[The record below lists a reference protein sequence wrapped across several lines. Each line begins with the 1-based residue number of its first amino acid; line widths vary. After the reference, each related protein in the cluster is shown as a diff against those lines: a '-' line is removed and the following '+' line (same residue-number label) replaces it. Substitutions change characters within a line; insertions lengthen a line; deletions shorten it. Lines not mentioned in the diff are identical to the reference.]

1 MQDPDESL
9 NAENIKRNLATCY
22 VGQNV
27 VCFASTDSTN
37 RVAKELAR
45 NGAAEGTLVIAD
57 SQTGGRGRLN
67 RQWLAPA
74 GSSLLMSVIF
84 RPQLTPLQTMRV
96 TMVCSLA
103 IAEAIEELTALRV
116 QLKWPNDIVIGGRK
130 LAGILCELGLQ
141 ANQLDFVVVGMGVN
155 VNLDFQDELQ
165 QYPADNAPDTAQASL
180 RSLPA
185 RSTSLSQE
193 LGQPLARLHL
203 LHTLLPRIERR
214 YDRLK
219 AGWIPNDEWKQRLET
234 LHHVVTVTSDQQH
247 ITGQAEDVDAD
258 GALLL
263 RLPDGSVT
271 RILAGD
277 VTLRT
282 SV

>member
-103 IAEAIEELTALRV
+103 IADAIEELTALRV

-203 LHTLLPRIERR
+203 LRTLLPRIERR

-219 AGWIPNDEWKQRLET
+219 AGWVPNDEWKQRLET
-234 LHHVVTVTSDQQH
+234 LHRVVTVTNDQQR

>member
-1 MQDPDESL
+1 MQDPGESL

-103 IAEAIEELTALRV
+103 IADAIEDLTALRV

-203 LHTLLPRIERR
+203 LRTLLPRIERR

-219 AGWIPNDEWKQRLET
+219 AGWVPNDEWKQRLET
-234 LHHVVTVTSDQQH
+234 LHRVVTVTNDQQR

>member
-1 MQDPDESL
+1 MQDPGESL

-74 GSSLLMSVIF
+74 GSSLLMSLVF
-84 RPQLTPLQTMRV
+84 RPRLTPLQTARV

-103 IAEAIEELTALRV
+103 IADAIEELTALRV
-116 QLKWPNDIVIGGRK
+116 QLKWPNDVVIGGRK

-234 LHHVVTVTSDQQH
+234 LHRVVTVSSDQQR